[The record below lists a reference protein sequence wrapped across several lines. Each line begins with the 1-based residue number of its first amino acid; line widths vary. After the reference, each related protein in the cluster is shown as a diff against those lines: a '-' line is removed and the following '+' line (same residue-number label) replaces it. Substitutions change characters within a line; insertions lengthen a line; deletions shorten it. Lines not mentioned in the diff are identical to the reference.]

1 MSTAERLLRDD
12 LRGFAGYA
20 SARSLAAQG
29 EVWLNANESARPS
42 SEDPAGACRR
52 YPEPQPFALVARLAT
67 LYGVDT
73 SQLMV
78 GRGSDEIIDLL
89 VRAFCPPG
97 SGRIVIAPPVFGMYA
112 VCARLHG
119 ADVVEVPLRD
129 SGADFSVD
137 LDAMAEAARAT
148 KASLLFVCNPGNPT
162 GESLEVEAISA
173 SAARLAGRCLVVVDE
188 AYGEFAEQDSAAS
201 LITAHDNVVVL
212 RTLSKAHA
220 LAAARVGAVIA
231 QPEVIDLLR
240 RVQAPYPMPAPSVA
254 IALRALRPEALCA
267 TRVRVREA
275 REQRGIL
282 AHALEALPGV
292 RRVYASQ
299 GNYLLVRF
307 EEADA
312 VLARLLDAGIVVRDM
327 RAMRGLDDALRITV
341 GTPAQNRRLLK
352 ALGKTAG
359 GAQ

>member
-1 MSTAERLLRDD
+1 MSTARRLLRDD
-12 LRGFAGYA
+12 LRGFTGYA
-20 SARSLAAQG
+20 SARSIAADG

-73 SQLMV
+73 SQLLV
-78 GRGSDEIIDLL
+78 GRGSDEAIDLL

-119 ADVVEVPLRD
+119 AGVVEVPLRD
-129 SGADFSVD
+129 SGTDFSVD
-137 LDAMAEAARAT
+137 MDAMAETARAT
-148 KASLLFVCNPGNPT
+148 NASLLFLCNPGNPT
-162 GESLEVEAISA
+162 GESLPVDAI
-173 SAARLAGRCLVVVDE
+173 AALATRLSGRCLVVVDE
-188 AYGEFAEQDSAAS
+188 AYGEFGDQDSAAS
-201 LITAHDNVVVL
+201 LIPMHDNVVVL

-220 LAAARVGAVIA
+220 LAAARVGAIIA
-231 QPEVIDLLR
+231 QPEVIGLLR
-240 RVQAPYPMPAPSVA
+240 RVQAPYPMPGPSVA

-267 TRVRVREA
+267 TRVRVRET

-282 AHALEALPGV
+282 ALELQALPGV

-299 GNYLLVRF
+299 GNYMLVRF
-307 EEADA
+307 EDADA
-312 VLARLLDAGIVVRDM
+312 ALSRLLDAGIVVRDM
-327 RAMRGLDDALRITV
+327 RAMPGLDDALRITV

-352 ALGKTAG
+352 VLARPAKG
-359 GAQ
+359 QR